1 MKNFVFWCV
10 HAVVFAVLH
19 ASAQT
24 VHTES
29 YQLGMRI
36 QDGIRKGDL
45 SAFEKAFDPE
55 VLANRTLEPLKLP
68 DQLKQYLR
76 GAMQPR
82 ATAEGVAEAFVS
94 NGKNG
99 AFVGVRRFLDEYHLL
114 FRYAGDRDSVAYLGY
129 VIGDVQYG
137 KVTLVDVYS
146 FAPAEMLSET
156 IRRQCLLLLTNV
168 DKSVLESL
176 ESKQKDFMK
185 SQAQWN
191 TFVTHCQ
198 AGENALAAEAYVK
211 LPASLRIDK
220 YVLFNRTRAA
230 LGASEADFLA
240 ALIPWRENYPKD
252 PALEMFASNY
262 YWTKN
267 DDAKALAA
275 FERLNE
281 LLGGDP
287 KIDLRLA
294 RLHLELNQPREA
306 KVRLWQAVQRDPPD
320 ASAFV
325 ALLQDTLSN
334 RSYEE
339 TARALSL
346 QEAAFGVDLKEK
358 VKAEPT
364 YEGFRQSPFYQAWLK
379 QDRDQA
385 KPIQSASTTATG
397 DSLTLQGVMF
407 APSRSSALIN
417 GKTVFVGDAVAGYKV
432 IKIEQQSVTLQTP
445 AGERRVLS
453 TRGS

>member
-1 MKNFVFWCV
+1 MKTLLFWCAQTILLATLQV
-10 HAVVFAVLH
+10 
-19 ASAQT
+19 SAQT

-29 YQLGMRI
+29 YQLGMKI
-36 QDGIRKGDL
+36 QDGLRKGDL

-55 VLANRTLEPLKLP
+55 MLANRTLEPFKLP

-76 GAMQPR
+76 AAMQPR
-82 ATAEGVAEAFVS
+82 ATAEGVAEAFVR

-99 AFVGVRRFLDEYHLL
+99 AFVGVRRFQDEYHLL
-114 FRYAGDRDSVAYLGY
+114 FRYAEDRDSVAYLGY

-168 DKSVLESL
+168 DKTVLENL
-176 ESKQKDFMK
+176 DPKQKDFMK
-185 SQAQWN
+185 SQAEWN
-191 TFVTHCQ
+191 SFVAHCQ
-198 AGENALAAEAYVK
+198 AGENTLAAESYTK
-211 LPASLRIDK
+211 LPLSLRTDK

-240 ALIPWRENYPKD
+240 AITPWRENYPKD
-252 PALEMFASNY
+252 PALEMFVSNY
-262 YWTKN
+262 YWAKN
-267 DDAKALAA
+267 QDAKALAA
-275 FERLNE
+275 FDRLNE

-287 KIDLRLA
+287 RLDLRLA
-294 RLHLELNQPREA
+294 RLHLELSQPREA
-306 KVRLWQAVQRDPPD
+306 KVRLWQAVRRDPPD
-320 ASAFV
+320 AGAFV
-325 ALLQDTLSN
+325 ALLQDTLSEG
-334 RSYEE
+334 SYEE

-364 YEGFRQSPFYQAWLK
+364 YEGFRQSTFYQAWLK
-379 QDRDQA
+379 QDRDQKA
-385 KPIQSASTTATG
+385 IQSASKTATG

-407 APSRSSALIN
+407 APSKSSALIN
-417 GKTVFVGDAVAGYKV
+417 GKTVFVGDAVGGYKV